1 MIASMSRKG
10 NCWDNAVA
18 ERFVLSLMT
27 KLTYHYIY
35 ATRAEARRDII
46 EYIEMFY
53 NSDRLHS
60 YLGYLS
66 PAEFEEKYWKFQKAA

>member
-10 NCWDNAVA
+10 DCWDNAVV
-18 ERFVLSLMT
+18 ERFFHSL
-27 KLTYHYIY
+27 KVELTYHYIY

-60 YLGYLS
+60 YLGYMS
-66 PAEFEEKYWKFQKAA
+66 PAEFEEQFWKFQKAA